1 MINNIRPYQMK
12 VMNLC
17 VQILLDVCVIYQ
29 GRFKKKKKKNPIL
42 EARQPQK
49 HALKQV
55 SNLSN
60 RLL

>member
-1 MINNIRPYQMK
+1 MK

-60 RLL
+60 RLLWLL

>member
-1 MINNIRPYQMK
+1 MK

-29 GRFKKKKKKNPIL
+29 GRFKKKKKKKKNPIL